1 MPHLPLQGAEA
12 LRYEYAPPT
21 SPEGVCFVFFNPLTG
36 SLDLWSGGIAGALR
50 AQGHGTLLWNLRGQ
64 ADSPVDRDRA
74 LDTELAIA
82 DARRLLDQLAPPR
95 PVLVG
100 LSIGGL
106 YAARVVERGYPARAL
121 ALINTLRR
129 DGPRLRWINDALF
142 RAAQVGGLR
151 LLRDLFAPRLF
162 GEDWLAAHRAQFLDP
177 APYQPLDPADGHY
190 RLLRDSAGTDWDVAW
205 ERLDLPTL
213 VMTGLEDGLFYEAT
227 DVDRLLGRLPRARRV
242 DVVNAG
248 HMLPA
253 ERPERVI
260 DELLVLAGSA

>member
-1 MPHLPLQGAEA
+1 MPHLQLEGSEA
-12 LRYEYAPPT
+12 LRYEYSPPT
-21 SPEGVCFVFFNPLTG
+21 SPDGVCFVFFNPLTG
-36 SLDLWSGGIAGALR
+36 SLDLWAGGIAPALR
-50 AQGHGTLLWNLRGQ
+50 AEGHGTLLWNLRGQ
-64 ADSPVDRDRA
+64 ADSPAAADRV

-82 DARRLLDQLAPPR
+82 DARRLLDELAPPR

-162 GEDWLAAHRAQFLDP
+162 GEDWLAAHRGQFLDP

-190 RLLRDSAGTDWDVAW
+190 RLLRDSAGTDWDVPW

-213 VMTGLEDGLFYEAT
+213 VMTGLEDGLFYDQS
-227 DVDRLLGRLPRARRV
+227 DVDRLLGRLPRPRRV
-242 DVVNAG
+242 DVTDAG

-253 ERPERVI
+253 ERPRRVI

>member
-1 MPHLPLQGAEA
+1 MPHLPLEGDEA
-12 LRYEYAPPT
+12 LRYEYVPAT
-21 SPEGVCFVFFNPLTG
+21 SPAGVCFVFFNPLTG
-36 SLDLWSGGIAGALR
+36 SLDLWSGAIAAALR

-64 ADSPVDRDRA
+64 ASSPVSPERT

-82 DARRLLDQLAPPR
+82 DARRLLDELGPPR

-162 GEDWLAAHRAQFLDP
+162 GEDWLAAHRSEFLDP
-177 APYQPLDPADGHY
+177 APYEPLDPKDGHY
-190 RLLRDSAGTDWDVAW
+190 RLLRDSAGTDWNVAW

-213 VMTGLEDGLFYEAT
+213 VMTGLEDGLFYDQT
-227 DVDRLLGRLPRARRV
+227 DVDRLLARLPRARRV
-242 DVVNAG
+242 DVTDAG

-253 ERPERVI
+253 ERPQRVI
-260 DELLVLAGSA
+260 DELLVLAEEA